1 VRTLAQ
7 RFVPCADEVFRLH
20 KRSGVE
26 CDFFRGF
33 CDQGHYGKNGAD
45 ATRQGIYA
53 VTPSGRFLASVNTTD
68 PKRMAAMLELALR
81 AWEGLGEGERYLDP
95 APAGDKFRAQ
105 RGEANYPKDGLV
117 LRSFVRDLPK
127 QGQRVADDGVADDWR
142 GKAWN
147 TDLVWYGRAEAR
159 RFLPDEPKRGDTHTV
174 PSNEFERL
182 VRFTFVD
189 SVRGQ
194 TLPFAPGHVKEA
206 KLVAEVVAVK
216 GSRVELK
223 FRGSVHTEATG
234 DWSVGGQRDA
244 ERSPQKRG
252 FRGEVGGVAVYDL
265 QAERFVA
272 FRLVASGTRWGGTRF
287 NFRQDD
293 LDPAPIGF
301 VVQLASD
308 KPADTVAPAFW
319 YAYGR

>member
-1 VRTLAQ
+1 VRALAA

-20 KRSGVE
+20 KRAGVE

-33 CDQGHYGKNGAD
+33 CDEGHYGSRGAD

-53 VTPSGRFLASVNTTD
+53 VTPSGRLLASVNTTD
-68 PKRMAAMLELALR
+68 PKRMVAMLELAL
-81 AWEGLGEGERYLDP
+81 AHWEGLGEGERYLDP
-95 APAGDKFRAQ
+95 APAGDAFRAQ
-105 RGEANYPKDGLV
+105 RGEAQYPEEGLV
-117 LRSFVRDLPK
+117 LRSFVRDLPRP
-127 QGQRVADDGVADDWR
+127 GQPVADDWR

-147 TDLVWYGRAEAR
+147 TDLAWYSKAEAR
-159 RFLPDEPKRGDTHTV
+159 RFLPAEPKKGDTHTV
-174 PSNEFERL
+174 PANEFERL

-216 GSRVELK
+216 GSRVELR
-223 FRGSVHTEATG
+223 FRGSVHTEASG
-234 DWSVGGQRDA
+234 DWSVGGLNDA
-244 ERSPQKRG
+244 DRAPQKRG
-252 FRGEVGGVAVYDL
+252 FRGTVGGAAVYDL
-265 QAERFVA
+265 EAERFMS
-272 FRLVASGTRWGGTRF
+272 FRIVASGTRWGGTRF

-293 LDPAPIGF
+293 LEPAPIGF
-301 VVQLASD
+301 VVDLAGD
-308 KPADTVAPAFW
+308 TPADTVAPAFW

>member
-1 VRTLAQ
+1 VRSLA
-7 RFVPCADEVFRLH
+7 RKFVPCADEVFRLH
-20 KRSGVE
+20 KRKGVE

-33 CDQGHYGKNGAD
+33 CDEGHYGRNGAN

-68 PKRMAAMLELALR
+68 PKRMAAMLELALKN
-81 AWEGLGEGERYLDP
+81 WKGLGEGDRYLDP
-95 APAGDKFRAQ
+95 APSGAQFRSE

-127 QGQRVADDGVADDWR
+127 KGQRFADDWR

-147 TDLVWYGRAEAR
+147 TDLAWFGKAEAR
-159 RFLPDEPKRGDTHTV
+159 RFLPADPKRGDKHTV

-182 VRFTFVD
+182 VRFTFID

-194 TLPFAPGHVKEA
+194 TTPYAPGHVKDA
-206 KLVAEVVAVK
+206 KLVAEIVAVK
-216 GSRVELK
+216 NGRVELK
-223 FRGSVHTEATG
+223 FRGTVHTEAAG
-234 DWSVGGQRDA
+234 DWSVGGLRNG

-252 FRGEVGGVAVYDL
+252 FKGDVGGEAVYDL
-265 QAERFVA
+265 KAERFVA
-272 FRLVASGTRWGGTRF
+272 FRLVAVGTRWGGTRF

-293 LDPAPIGF
+293 LELAPIGF

-308 KPADTVAPAFW
+308 RPADTVAPAFW